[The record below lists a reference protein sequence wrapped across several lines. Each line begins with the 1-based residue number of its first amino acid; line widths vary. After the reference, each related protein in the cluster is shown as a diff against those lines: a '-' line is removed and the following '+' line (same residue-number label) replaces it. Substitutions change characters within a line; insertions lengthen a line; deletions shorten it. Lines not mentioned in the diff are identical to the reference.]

1 MNIEELK
8 KKVDIAF
15 NEYGTLVT
23 RRDIRRGVSKDKTIQ
38 AYIDI
43 KMQAY
48 NELYAMYI
56 KEMMKQRTKELSK
69 L

>member
-15 NEYGTLVT
+15 NEYGMLVT
-23 RRDIRRGVSKDKTIQ
+23 RRDIGRGVSKDKALA

-43 KMQAY
+43 KTREY

-56 KEMMKQRTKELSK
+56 KEMMKQHTKKLSK